1 MFSDTFKQL
10 KQRIIWKYEDDSL
23 TDIPSNVMINKWLP
37 QNDILAHPKVILFI
51 SHGGMFSN
59 LESVYHGVP
68 MIMIP
73 FVGDQVRNGVKAAK
87 AGYAK
92 YLYFES
98 ITTEL
103 LTTTIHEMLTKKK
116 YSAKAKEIST
126 ILNDNMVDPKD
137 EAVWWIEYVC
147 RYRGAK
153 HLKSHAVNIT
163 WFQYLLL
170 DVILFNIVAAT
181 IVSYALYILSTK
193 IRRSAAR
200 SAVDLKKQN

>member
-1 MFSDTFKQL
+1 
-10 KQRIIWKYEDDSL
+10 
-23 TDIPSNVMINKWLP
+23 MISKWLP
-37 QNDILAHPKVILFI
+37 QNDILAHPKVVLFI

-73 FVGDQVRNGVKAAK
+73 FVGDQVRNGVKAEK

-98 ITTEL
+98 ITTAL
-103 LTTTIHEMLTKKK
+103 LTTTIDEMLTKEK
-116 YSAKAKEIST
+116 YSVKAKEIST

-153 HLKSHAVNIT
+153 HLKSHAVNMT
-163 WFQYLLL
+163 WFQYLLV
-170 DVILFNIVAAT
+170 DVILFNIVAVT
-181 IVSYALYILSTK
+181 IALFALYNLVMKTC
-193 IRRSAAR
+193 RRRKLIMAPN
-200 SAVDLKKQN
+200 KKKV

>member
-1 MFSDTFKQL
+1 
-10 KQRIIWKYEDDSL
+10 
-23 TDIPSNVMINKWLP
+23 MISKWLP
-37 QNDILAHPKVILFI
+37 QNDILAHPNVRLFI

-59 LESVYHGVP
+59 LESVNHGVP

-73 FVGDQVRNGVKAAK
+73 FVGDQVRNGVKAER

-98 ITTEL
+98 ITTAL
-103 LTTTIHEMLTKKK
+103 LTNTIHEMLTNEK
-116 YSAKAKEIST
+116 YSTNVKEIST
-126 ILNDNMVDPKD
+126 ILNDNIIDAKD

-153 HLKSHAVNIT
+153 HLKSHAVNMT

-170 DVILFNIVAAT
+170 DVIMFNIIVVT
-181 IVSYALYILSTK
+181 IVSLAFYILLRK
-193 IRRSAAR
+193 IRSQR
-200 SAVDLKKQN
+200 SAVDLKKYN

>member
-1 MFSDTFKQL
+1 
-10 KQRIIWKYEDDSL
+10 
-23 TDIPSNVMINKWLP
+23 MISKWLP
-37 QNDILAHPKVILFI
+37 QNDILAHPNVRLFI

-59 LESVYHGVP
+59 LESVNHGVP

-73 FVGDQVRNGVKAAK
+73 FVGDQVRNGVKAER

-98 ITTEL
+98 ITIAL
-103 LTTTIHEMLTKKK
+103 LTNTIHEMLTNEK
-116 YSAKAKEIST
+116 YSTKVKEIST
-126 ILNDNMVDPKD
+126 ILNDNIIDAKD

-153 HLKSHAVNIT
+153 HLKSHAVNMT

-170 DVILFNIVAAT
+170 DVIIFNIIVVT
-181 IVSYALYILSTK
+181 IVLLAFYILLRK
-193 IRRSAAR
+193 ICSQR
-200 SAVDLKKQN
+200 SAVDLKKYN